1 MISRM
6 RHTLPRLACVL
17 PLLGVLAGCG
27 TPQTTQTTQPVPNR
41 PTASADP
48 SAGQRRTEYAAMR
61 TELLQAVAEAKVPG
75 SMAGQGMENPTG
87 NLCMISLDDFVPTK
101 SAPRSRENVTTA
113 LRARGWKQVQ
123 AGGTDESRLTR
134 GTWAVFVTRTGG
146 PGLVIE
152 GEPMHELRITADCEG
167 NA

>member
-1 MISRM
+1 MISGM
-6 RHTLPRLACVL
+6 RHALPRLACVL

-27 TPQTTQTTQPVPNR
+27 TPQTTQTSQPVPNR

-48 SAGQRRTEYAAMR
+48 STGQRRTEYEATR

-75 SMAGQGMENPTG
+75 GMAGQGTENPPG
-87 NLCMISLDDFVPTK
+87 DLCMISLDDFVPTK